1 MVDCVTMEFIA
12 QKVASSLTLPLP
24 LAIIFL
30 LIGLCFFWMSQKK
43 MVASIFL
50 TSGFLLL
57 LVSSFSF
64 LPSVLLNSLEHQYQ
78 PIKLLPQNIHK
89 IVVLGGGVRSDTS
102 MPANTQLKAASLSR
116 LIEGIRL
123 YHLYENQHHSVSLI
137 LSGGRV
143 FGSPAE
149 AGVMQNIAI
158 ILGVNVKD
166 IKLEAGSRDTYEE
179 ALYLKKQVGNQPFF
193 LVTSAYHMPRAMAL
207 FKKLGLNPIAAPTQ
221 YMSDTHKN
229 SLDTYL
235 PSANYLV
242 MSDVAIHEYLGQW
255 WGKLIHEI
263 K

>member
-1 MVDCVTMEFIA
+1 MLDCGIMEFIT
-12 QKVASSLTLPLP
+12 QKIVSALTLPLP

-30 LIGLCFFWMSQKK
+30 LIGLCFFWMSHKK
-43 MVASIFL
+43 IIANIFL

-57 LVSSFSF
+57 MISSFSF
-64 LPSVLLNSLEHQYQ
+64 FPSVLLNSLEHQYQ
-78 PIKLLPQNIHK
+78 PIKSLPKNIHK

-123 YHLYENQHHSVSLI
+123 YHLYQSQHQSVLLI

-158 ILGVNVKD
+158 ILGVNIKD
-166 IKLEAGSRDTYEE
+166 IKLEAGSRDTHEE

-207 FKKLGLNPIAAPTQ
+207 FKKLGLQPIAAPTQ
-221 YMSDTHKN
+221 YMSDIHKN
-229 SLDTYL
+229 GLDVYL
-235 PSANYLV
+235 PSSNYLV

-255 WGKLIHEI
+255 WGKLMHEI